1 MKKFAI
7 LAASAAV
14 VSAPAMAAPGDSAT
28 AQGAATAE
36 VVAPITLTHKT
47 GAALDFGTFTT
58 GTNGGTVTVD
68 LTGTGVADND
78 VTLIGGSAE
87 AADLFDVT
95 GDANRSFAISTT
107 AGSVTNGTDTMAFTT
122 SAPASGTLASGTATF
137 AVGGVLTV
145 AGGESAGEYNGTYD
159 VTVSYK

>member
-1 MKKFAI
+1 
-7 LAASAAV
+7 
-14 VSAPAMAAPGDSAT
+14 
-28 AQGAATAE
+28 
-36 VVAPITLTHKT
+36 
-47 GAALDFGTFTT
+47 
-58 GTNGGTVTVD
+58 VTVD

-159 VTVSYK
+159 VTVSYN